1 MTDAEFWSHL
11 ALGKCLISERVDVM
25 TSFLSNRDIQQSPTN
40 QEKKKPPTLTILY
53 TNLQQPHCDTN
64 SSN

>member
-11 ALGKCLISERVDVM
+11 ALGKCLISESVDVM
-25 TSFLSNRDIQQSPTN
+25 MSFFVKGRHPTKPN
-40 QEKKKPPTLTILY
+40 HQEKKTPPTLTILY

>member
-11 ALGKCLISERVDVM
+11 ALGKCLISERVDVTM
-25 TSFLSNRDIQQSPTN
+25 SFLSKGDIQQSPTIKR
-40 QEKKKPPTLTILY
+40 KKTPPTLTILY